1 MSRRQ
6 IFLFFLVLTSN
17 ICLVIIVLK
26 FRLRQN
32 LEVLCL
38 NIETFLHSGIAAL
51 VPVYESG
58 QGNVTWLITSD
69 GGEHLIPKTVKTV
82 LKRIARAY
90 GADLSALRKN
100 YGKAVN
106 RKNYVPIPL
115 SSSLILIPV
124 KFRERPLSENDG
136 TVGYL
141 SYYEIQKVSEEALGC
156 RVLLSCG
163 RELKILIAKS
173 TLMEYMKDARLIASL
188 YDERQKSGKN
198 RINEDKLAYGE
209 KEHLREELVK
219 LLLQILEKSGGF

>member
-1 MSRRQ
+1 MDVEMFIS
-6 IFLFFLVLTSN
+6 T
-17 ICLVIIVLK
+17 
-26 FRLRQN
+26 
-32 LEVLCL
+32 
-38 NIETFLHSGIAAL
+38 GIAAL

-58 QGNVTWLITSD
+58 QGNATRLITSD
-69 GGEHLIPKTVKTV
+69 GKEHLVSHTVKTV
-82 LKRIARAY
+82 IKRIARAY

-141 SYYEIQKVSEEALGC
+141 SYYEIQKVSEEAPGC

-163 RELKILIAKS
+163 RELKILLAKA
-173 TLMEYMKDARLIASL
+173 TLMDYMKDARLIAGL
-188 YDERQKSGKN
+188 YEERHKKDGNCLRENNFPYESEA
-198 RINEDKLAYGE
+198 R
-209 KEHLREELVK
+209 LREELVK
-219 LLLQILEKSGGF
+219 LLFQILVKSGG

>member
-1 MSRRQ
+1 M
-6 IFLFFLVLTSN
+6 
-17 ICLVIIVLK
+17 
-26 FRLRQN
+26 
-32 LEVLCL
+32 
-38 NIETFLHSGIAAL
+38 ETFLHSGIAAL
-51 VPVYESG
+51 VPVYENG
-58 QGNVTWLITSD
+58 QGNVTQLITSD

-82 LKRIARAY
+82 LKRVARTY

-141 SYYEIQKVSEEALGC
+141 SYYEIRDISEEGASS
-156 RVLLSCG
+156 RVTLSSG
-163 RELKILIAKS
+163 KELKILLAKA
-173 TLMEYMKDARLIASL
+173 TFMEYIKDAKLIAGL
-188 YDERQKSGKN
+188 YEERHKTGN
-198 RINEDKLAYGE
+198 HRISEDKLAYGE

-219 LLLQILEKSGGF
+219 LLLQILAKGGGF